1 MKSTKVGKVSI
12 QTDKHTDFDTGEIK
26 EESTVFKDKFES
38 EPAYVKFYT
47 ADMLYLADIPSGLNT
62 ILIALLKRMSYDND
76 IFINS
81 SLKRIIEAETVK
93 KFETVNKSISQ
104 FVKGNILIRKDTGHY
119 FFNPYIFGRG
129 QWKDIKSIRVTIDYT
144 LDGRRFTSVVES
156 IDPEEVENEEI

>member
-1 MKSTKVGKVSI
+1 MNSTKVGRVSI
-12 QTDKHTDFDTGEIK
+12 QTDTHTNHETGEIK
-26 EESTVFKDKFES
+26 EEYAVFKDKFES

-47 ADMLYLADIPSGLNT
+47 ADMLYLSDIPSGLNT
-62 ILIALLKRMSYDND
+62 ILIALLKKMSYDND

-81 SLKRIIEAETVK
+81 SLKRIIATETGK

-119 FFNPYIFGRG
+119 LFNPYIFGRG

-144 LDGRRFTSVVES
+144 LEGRRFTTVVES
-156 IDPEEVENEEI
+156 AEPEVENEEV